1 MENTMHTTLRY
12 LPLAMLL
19 YAGLACADTPL
30 DLTHPATPKARVS
43 ISNIKGEVTV
53 TAWDRNEVHVGG
65 SLGDGA
71 RPLAITGSDGD
82 LEIKVQAQGKSGVFN
97 WGSDNA
103 MDSTTL
109 NVQVPRGAS
118 LEVDVV
124 SAPLSIDGTDGGTIE
139 VNSVSGK
146 VRIHARTPSLQVD
159 SVSGGIEQSGQADSA
174 ELQTV
179 SGDILAPALGDRA
192 ELETV
197 SGRVQARGGPW
208 RTFTLS
214 TVSGDVDIA
223 GGVADH
229 GRMDIDSM
237 SGDVQLTLPADV
249 SATIHASSFSGDL
262 RSAFGKAERNEHGP
276 GSELTVQQGSSS
288 AHIGIE
294 SFSGDVRIRRQGD

>member
-1 MENTMHTTLRY
+1 MQTALRH

-19 YAGLACADTPL
+19 YAGLACAGTPL
-30 DLTHPATPKARVS
+30 DLSHPATPTAHVS
-43 ISNIKGEVTV
+43 ISNIKGEVIV

-71 RPLAITGSDGD
+71 RPLAIGGSDSD
-82 LEIKVQAQGKSGVFN
+82 LEIKVQAQGKSGLFS

-103 MDSTTL
+103 MDPTTL
-109 NVQVPRGAS
+109 TVQVPRGAS
-118 LEVDVV
+118 LDVQVV
-124 SAPLSIDGTDGGTIE
+124 SAPLSIDGTDGGAIE

-146 VRIHARTPSLQVD
+146 VRIHARTPSLQID
-159 SVSGGIEQSGQADSA
+159 SVSGGIEQSGRADRA

-192 ELETV
+192 RLQTV

-208 RTFTLS
+208 RSFTLS
-214 TVSGDVDIA
+214 TVSGDADVA
-223 GGVADH
+223 GGLTAS

-249 SATIHASSFSGDL
+249 SAAIHASSFSGDL
-262 RSAFGKAERNEHGP
+262 RSAFGKAERREHGP
-276 GSELTVQQGSSS
+276 GSELTVQQGDGS
-288 AHIGIE
+288 AHVSIE

>member
-1 MENTMHTTLRY
+1 MRTALRH
-12 LPLAMLL
+12 LPLATLL

-30 DLTHPATPKARVS
+30 DLSHPATPTVHVT
-43 ISNIKGEVTV
+43 IGNIKGEVTV

-71 RPLAITGSDGD
+71 QPLAISGSDSD
-82 LEIKVQAQGKSGVFN
+82 LQIKVRARGTSGLFS

-103 MDSTTL
+103 MGPTTL
-109 NVQVPRGAS
+109 AVQVPRGAS
-118 LEVDVV
+118 LDVQVV
-124 SAPLSIDGTDGGTIE
+124 SAPLSVDGIDGGAIE
-139 VNSVSGK
+139 VDSVSGR
-146 VRIHARTPSLQVD
+146 VRIHARTPTLQVD
-159 SVSGGIEQSGQADSA
+159 SVSGSIEQSGRADHA

-192 ELETV
+192 RLQTV

-208 RTFTLS
+208 RSFTLS
-214 TVSGDVDIA
+214 TVSGDADVA
-223 GGVADH
+223 GGVAAS

-262 RSAFGKAERNEHGP
+262 RSAFGKAEHREHGP
-276 GSELTVQQGSSS
+276 GSELRVRQGGGS
-288 AHIGIE
+288 ARVGIE